1 MLRLTWGPGEGII
14 PQGRHIAHTGLRGD
28 LVQDFARE
36 YFRAEDCGDLFAPEL
51 VNQARYFTRGR
62 FRKIRWLYRSHN
74 GQTVAS
80 GKVRPGVVIGEEL
93 ALVWGQGAH
102 GRSNALVQM
111 RQLVPV
117 ANEVPTLLEQ
127 ISTAA
132 RRTGLDIAD
141 VTPLGVIAGDVFDTY
156 RYRMGVTGSYHR
168 IAQFLDNIGS
178 LTRIVAPMNLSLLP
192 TTRDMRTQRVR
203 PNEALLDA
211 SFEIQTYVAKT
222 APPPATGSSAGT
234 ATKGP

>member
-1 MLRLTWGPGEGII
+1 MLVT
-14 PQGRHIAHTGLRGD
+14 
-28 LVQDFARE
+28 
-36 YFRAEDCGDLFAPEL
+36 
-51 VNQARYFTRGR
+51 
-62 FRKIRWLYRSHN
+62 
-74 GQTVAS
+74 
-80 GKVRPGVVIGEEL
+80 
-93 ALVWGQGAH
+93 
-102 GRSNALVQM
+102 M

-117 ANEVPTLLEQ
+117 ANEVQTLLEQ

-192 TTRDMRTQRVR
+192 TTRDMRSQRVR
-203 PNEALLDA
+203 PNESLLDA

-222 APPPATGSSAGT
+222 PPPSATGSPAGT